1 MTQHVVP
8 VVDRQGLVQMF
19 TDQHRAAGHTEA
31 KGLLWDLETAP
42 LESHG
47 IVVVHDAFL
56 LLRKDLLQVL
66 SRVGHK
72 RRSGLFRLDT
82 ETGIVEGDPILA
94 EKIIGRLHRCDV
106 SQPELL
112 R

>member
-1 MTQHVVP
+1 M
-8 VVDRQGLVQMF
+8 DRQRLVQMF
-19 TDQHRAAGHTEA
+19 TDQHRAAGHTETE
-31 KGLLWDLETAP
+31 GLLWDLETAT

-47 IVVVHDAFL
+47 VVVVHDASL
-56 LLRKDLLQVL
+56 LLREDLLQVL

-82 ETGIVEGDPILA
+82 ETGIVEGDPFLS
-94 EKIIGRLHRCDV
+94 EKIIGRLHRGDV